1 MGKRSR
7 CRAQRHGK
15 ARNEAQESHHRV
27 RRRQPSSVTRS
38 PPAPLSP
45 RPPHLHPGRLRFH
58 IHTCPLRL
66 HPAATFTVAA
76 ATLAAA
82 TCTSAQQRY
91 STPRTT
97 AWASMITHR
106 VLQHSERVQAT
117 RIPVPTPRSSSS
129 YRSSSY
135 RCPCRCWPYVPHAP
149 CPTPS
154 SRVAHKGPRN
164 SRGHRSSLQG
174 RRPSREA

>member
-1 MGKRSR
+1 MPRCPHPGHRPPTPPAARPVSRNEPLMWWSGATRAVGCVCHSLFTYKTQPHRVQIGTRVESPRFLAASHPDLTPHANSSPIRSR
-7 CRAQRHGK
+7 LT
-15 ARNEAQESHHRV
+15 SV

-58 IHTCPLRL
+58 IHTCLRL

-97 AWASMITHR
+97 A
-106 VLQHSERVQAT
+106 
-117 RIPVPTPRSSSS
+117 SSS
-129 YRSSSY
+129 
-135 RCPCRCWPYVPHAP
+135 
-149 CPTPS
+149 
-154 SRVAHKGPRN
+154 
-164 SRGHRSSLQG
+164 RGGLL
-174 RRPSREA
+174 